1 MNPPERFD
9 VILADPP
16 WRFVTRSPKGNK
28 RGPESHYPTMTLN
41 ELQALPVCS
50 LAADNAA
57 LFLWCCWPSSFPP
70 TRGDVPETNLERNVS
85 QRFPPHAWGCT

>member
-70 TRGDVPETNLERNVS
+70 TRGDVLKRIWDETFHRA
-85 QRFPPHAWGCT
+85 FPPHAWGCT